1 MTIIMEMPL
10 SDRFSSLVK
19 GLLTHVVALLPTG
32 ALPVPLVM
40 RLWWRLRRM
49 GARIN
54 TILEQYDAGKLP
66 VAVAAPPGPAPAR
79 PADAPAGPRP
89 LELPRRVG
97 WVNPLI
103 SDAEAWD
110 NEYAAMLCD
119 PRTREALAGAP
130 QLGGMLR
137 SICRMLA
144 IRQPSWL
151 RLPRAPRPPRPRV
164 VKQIPPAPE

>member
-19 GLLTHVVALLPTG
+19 GLLTHVVAMLPTG

-40 RLWWRLRRM
+40 RLWWRLRRR

-54 TILEQYDAGKLP
+54 VIMERYDAGMP
-66 VAVAAPPGPAPAR
+66 PEPAAAPRAPTPPR
-79 PADAPAGPRP
+79 PADAPARLPQ

-103 SDAEAWD
+103 SDAEA
-110 NEYAAMLCD
+110 
-119 PRTREALAGAP
+119 
-130 QLGGMLR
+130 
-137 SICRMLA
+137 
-144 IRQPSWL
+144 
-151 RLPRAPRPPRPRV
+151 
-164 VKQIPPAPE
+164 